1 MKPQENSHP
10 QGKPIKWHPAFFDA
24 IQLELL
30 DYRGS
35 LEFLYEYQLTSEPL
49 RVDTVIIKKPPEVR
63 IDKNFARIF
72 REFNLIEYKNP
83 EDYLSVNDFYKVYG
97 YICLYAALNDVPI
110 TGLTLTFVLNRSPR
124 ELLKHLM
131 EVRGYAI
138 TETYPGIREVEGDI
152 VPIQIIESKRLSSTD
167 NLWLKSLTG
176 GLDLESTSVILKEG
190 SKKGKEAP
198 IGAYLDVILRANSA
212 MIREVL
218 NMSDSTLTIETVL
231 EEAGIAAQ
239 YEARGE
245 ARGEAKGKEKGEEK
259 ARTEI
264 ARNLLN
270 MGWTIEQTAKISCL
284 SLEKVQ
290 SLYAAMH
297 GNGN

>member
-1 MKPQENSHP
+1 MTEDNPTPMTSQEKPRP
-10 QGKPIKWHPAFFDA
+10 QGEPIKWHPAFFDA

-30 DYRGS
+30 DYRS
-35 LEFLYEYQLTSEPL
+35 FLEFLYEYQLTSEPL

-72 REFNLIEYKNP
+72 REFNLIEYKSP

-97 YICLYAALNDVPI
+97 YVCLYAALNDVSI
-110 TGLTLTFVLNRSPR
+110 TGLTLTFVVNRSPR
-124 ELLKHLM
+124 EVLKHFI
-131 EVRGYAI
+131 EVRGYGI
-138 TETYPGIREVEGDI
+138 TETYPGIREVAGDI
-152 VPIQIIESKRLSSTD
+152 LPIQIIESKKLSSVD

-176 GLDLESTSVILKEG
+176 GLDLESTSVILREG

-198 IGAYLDVILRANSA
+198 IRAYLDVILRANSA

-218 NMSDSTLTIETVL
+218 NMSDSTLTIEMVL
-231 EEAGIAAQ
+231 EETGIAAK

-245 ARGEAKGKEKGEEK
+245 AKGEEK

-264 ARNLLN
+264 ARNLLD
-270 MGWTIEQTAKISCL
+270 MGWTIEQTAKTSCL
-284 SLEKVQ
+284 SPEKVQ
-290 SLYAAMH
+290 SLYVAMH